1 MEKMIYNKAKVFLMA
16 KYSKAQVEEFEE
28 IMTTQHGIDFADKAH
43 PEPFGDEGKPETPWP
58 PRAVGAQ
65 PPAG

>member
-1 MEKMIYNKAKVFLMA
+1 MEKMIFNKAKVFLMA
-16 KYSKAQVEEFEE
+16 KYSEADVGEFEE
-28 IMTTQHGIDFADKAH
+28 IMHTDHGISFSDKAS